1 MKKASTTNKNIIL
14 LGSVLVIA
22 AAVAIALVSGD
33 ENPRH
38 EINENNFAPIEGAIA
53 NTYEAPSEILE
64 MKDYDTLIGDKN
76 ADLKVLVYED
86 YSNLYSV
93 DLAKTLNLLMTEYN
107 NDLAI
112 VTRPFVQAN
121 SSESQ
126 KAALSYLCAQEF
138 RKGGEMRNLLLQQS
152 GEEILLF
159 DYLAYAKELKINEES
174 FLSCLTNEEKLVKL
188 EELKKEAKDNL
199 VLGAPTI
206 LVGNEMIVGARPY
219 ADFID
224 SNGDAIEGLKTVI
237 KRNL

>member
-1 MKKASTTNKNIIL
+1 MKKASTTNNNIIL

-22 AAVAIALVSGD
+22 AAVAIALVGRD
-33 ENPRH
+33 ENPKH
-38 EINENNFAPIEGAIA
+38 DISDNNFAPIEGAVA
-53 NTYEAPSEILE
+53 NTYEVPVDMLDI
-64 MKDYDTLIGDKN
+64 KDYDTLIGNKD

-86 YSNLYSV
+86 YSNRYSV

-107 NDLAI
+107 DDLAI

-126 KAALSYLCAQEF
+126 KSALSYLCAQEF
-138 RKGGEMRNLLLQQS
+138 RKGGEMRNLLLHQS
-152 GEEILLF
+152 GEEILPF
-159 DYLAYAKELKINEES
+159 DYLAYAKELKINEEA

-199 VLGAPTI
+199 VLGAPTM
-206 LVGNEMIVGARPY
+206 LVGNEMLIGARPY

-237 KRNL
+237 KRHL